1 MPDAH
6 PLDLAVMTALYL
18 SAYRVG
24 SALGNTISGAI
35 WTQVLPS
42 QLAQRFDNQT
52 FAAEIYGDPFTFAAA
67 YPVGTVE
74 RGLVQEAYAYAQR
87 ILCITGICLCIPILI
102 CSIIVRNNYFGDT
115 HNAVEGDDE
124 IVKDHKVDNK
134 QGAGNWI
141 REKLRK

>member
-1 MPDAH
+1 
-6 PLDLAVMTALYL
+6 MTALYL

-52 FAAEIYGDPFTFAAA
+52 FAQEIYGDPFTFAAT

-87 ILCITGICLCIPILI
+87 VLCITGICLCIPILV
-102 CSIIVRNNYFGDT
+102 CSIVVRNNYFGDV
-115 HNAVEGDDE
+115 HNAVDADE
-124 IVKDHKVDNK
+124 ASVERAENDGKM
-134 QGAGNWI
+134 GFG
-141 REKLRK
+141 EKLRRTLRQ